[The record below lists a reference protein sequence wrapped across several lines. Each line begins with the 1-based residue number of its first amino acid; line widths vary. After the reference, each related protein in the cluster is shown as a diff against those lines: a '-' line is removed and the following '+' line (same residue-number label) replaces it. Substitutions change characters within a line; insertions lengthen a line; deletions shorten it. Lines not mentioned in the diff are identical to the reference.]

1 MSSVPPQF
9 TDRAGEVLSDAQMR
23 RTVWVV
29 VYLTLLLPAFVG
41 GSLMGVAGYYPLPE
55 FYLIF
60 GSYTGAYV
68 LAMLGVGGVFA
79 RWLAAHVL
87 ALGRLESEQ
96 AQPQLRRFFRRLP
109 LWGLGILTAYS
120 MLGALSADLS
130 LASLGYRHYDLRGH
144 LNNQFGAVLA
154 VLVSAFPIYFH
165 FTDQLGRYFGPRGVH
180 GVVVPMVIKLA
191 VLGIVTPL
199 LIDSLLVGYFVNQN
213 GHLPPR
219 LLLMW
224 LGLLALAAGSTW
236 LALRSLRQGLAPLQ
250 RLLKDEAGVLDEA
263 SIARLKPLSI
273 DEFGAL
279 THRMARQL
287 TQLHELA
294 NDLRR
299 AQALSQAM
307 LQHANTVVLV
317 LDREGRLV
325 RFNQAAERLSG
336 YRAAEVM
343 GRFVWDLLIPP
354 EQAEAVRQNA
364 FEALIHH
371 PETLSGRYTNEWV
384 SRDGS
389 RHLID
394 WFNAV
399 VHDAQGAME
408 FVVSVGVDI
417 TERQRMEETLR
428 RSEATYARAEAIAH
442 IGSWH
447 WDIAGGSLHWSDE
460 IYRIFGLDPQS
471 FGSTYD
477 AFLQAIHPED
487 RQIVVDAVNA
497 SLADAKR
504 PYDVVHRVV
513 RPDGG
518 VRTVHEY
525 GEIYRDQSGK
535 PLRMIGTVQDVTE
548 VVRRD
553 EALRESER
561 KYRRLHESMT
571 DAYGMVDMQ
580 GRLLEWN
587 PAFQALLGY
596 SAEELAQMSYQA
608 LTPPR
613 WHEQE
618 ERIVREQVLPRG
630 YSDVYEKEYLCR
642 NGRVLPVELRT
653 YLLRDDSGR
662 PTGMWA
668 MVRDISERK
677 VTEARIANLAYFD
690 PLTGL
695 PNRVLF
701 TDRLQAALA
710 RARRDNER
718 LAVLFVD
725 LDKFKPVNDT
735 YGHAVGDQLL
745 LVIARHLR
753 ACVRE
758 ADTVARIGG
767 DEFVVLLTEVRGA
780 DDALAVAGKIH
791 HTLRQP
797 ITVGA
802 YQLEVSSSIGVAIF
816 PEHGHDDV
824 QLIKSADD
832 AMYRAKDAG
841 RDRVLLAS

>member
-1 MSSVPPQF
+1 
-9 TDRAGEVLSDAQMR
+9 MR
-23 RTVWVV
+23 RSVWVV
-29 VYLTLLLPAFVG
+29 TFMSLLLPPLVG
-41 GSLMGVAGYYPLPE
+41 GTVMSLTGFYQPSE
-55 FYLIF
+55 FAAAFL
-60 GSYTGAYV
+60 SYTGLYAAAV
-68 LAMLGVGGVFA
+68 MAGACLLARA
-79 RWLAAHVL
+79 LAARLV
-87 ALGRLESEQ
+87 ALGQAAATPQ
-96 AQPQLRRFFRRLP
+96 AQQQARQLFRRLP
-109 LWGLGILTAYS
+109 WWMFGFIVAYS
-120 MLGALSADLS
+120 ALGALSTDFS
-130 LASLGYRHYDLRGH
+130 LQSLGYRRYELRDH
-144 LNNQFGAVLA
+144 LLNQFGLVPVVLIT
-154 VLVSAFPIYFH
+154 AFLIFFY
-165 FTDQLGRYFGPRGVH
+165 FTDRLGRYFGPRGVH
-180 GVVVPMVIKLA
+180 DVVVPMGAKLA

-199 LIDSLLVGYFVNQN
+199 LIDSLLVGYFVNQT
-213 GHLPPR
+213 GQFSPR
-219 LLLMW
+219 LLALW
-224 LGLLALAAGSTW
+224 GGLLALAAGGTW
-236 LALRSLRQGLAPLQ
+236 LAWRNLRRGLAPLQ
-250 RLLKDEAGVLDEA
+250 HMLNDDVDVLDEA
-263 SIARLKPLSI
+263 SIAHLKPLSI
-273 DEFGAL
+273 DEFGLL
-279 THRMARQL
+279 THRIVSQL
-287 TQLHELA
+287 TQLQALA

-299 AQALSQAM
+299 SQALSQAM
-307 LQHANTVVLV
+307 LQQANAIVLV
-317 LDREGRLV
+317 LDREGHLM
-325 RFNQAAERLSG
+325 RFNQAAEQLSG

-343 GRFVWDLLIPP
+343 GRFVWDFLVPP

-364 FEALIHH
+364 FEALARH
-371 PETLSGRYTNEWV
+371 PQTLSGRYTNEWV
-384 SRDGS
+384 SRDGR

-399 VHDAQGAME
+399 VQDAQGGVE
-408 FVVSVGVDI
+408 FVVAVGVDI

-428 RSEATYARAEAIAH
+428 RSQATYARAEAIAH

-447 WDIAGGSLHWSDE
+447 WDIAGASLHWSDE

-471 FGSTYD
+471 FGSTYE

-487 RQIVVDAVNA
+487 RQLVVDAVNA
-497 SLADAKR
+497 SLADAQQ

-513 RPDGG
+513 RPDGS

-548 VVRRD
+548 AVLRD

-596 SAEELAQMSYQA
+596 SAEQLAQMSYQA

-613 WHEQE
+613 WHEAE
-618 ERIVREQVLPRG
+618 ARIVREQVLPRG
-630 YSDVYEKEYLCR
+630 YSDVYEKEYVCQ

-677 VTEARIANLAYFD
+677 ATEARIANLAYFD

-718 LAVLFVD
+718 LAVLFID

-745 LVIARHLR
+745 LVIARELR
-753 ACVRE
+753 SCVRE

-767 DEFVVLLTEVRGA
+767 DEFVVLLTEIQGA
-780 DDALAVAGKIH
+780 DAALAVAEKIH
-791 HTLRQP
+791 QTLRRP
-797 ITVGA
+797 FTVGA

-832 AMYRAKDAG
+832 AMYSAKDAG
-841 RDRVLLAS
+841 RDRVLLARWPA